1 MAFSM
6 KSEIALGTCSC
17 YHLAVMGNQLNR
29 LRYTFEARW
38 SHCFRHLHTSLV
50 GKAGSIGLYLRRDAP
65 TNRPTPNRGTVRADH
80 EGKFRGDALVV
91 VGTGDMFAPLRREA
105 PGLMNSVPDGR
116 ALSWR

>member
-1 MAFSM
+1 M
-6 KSEIALGTCSC
+6 KPGGRIAPDTFI
-17 YHLAVMGNQLNR
+17 LAWW
-29 LRYTFEARW
+29 E
-38 SHCFRHLHTSLV
+38 
-50 GKAGSIGLYLRRDAP
+50 KAGSIGLYLRRDAP